1 MGFRGHAEH
10 MQIELLLSTVQ
21 EPWDPLQQVL
31 EKVC

>member
-1 MGFRGHAEH
+1 

-31 EKVC
+31 EKVCGLTMTRL

>member
-1 MGFRGHAEH
+1 

-31 EKVC
+31 EKVWGRTMTRL